1 MVITFSN
8 MIVRALLQSS
18 LILGMISTVNCYAD
32 TQVLQRPQHKIVMVG
47 QNITITCAFTPLSD
61 NSEVNIFWWRLGE
74 NVFMQPTSDMRKHVL
89 KRKGQSTFQLLDVRL
104 HDAGI
109 YYCGIKEARAR
120 MNNGTGSTFVVHAV
134 PHTPTILWKT
144 PDENANVYLHLVCE
158 TVDFYPE
165 DVTLQWYKGSS
176 RIITGIQTTK
186 RLNKAGLYQ
195 ATSVLHESQPVLRGT
210 PYTCLVSHTTLQAPK
225 ISVHLVTGSDPVR
238 NNFAEA
244 AEDNDPY
251 DTTLRN
257 SYDKILTIA
266 FCNLYFQCI
275 VTAED
280 GSPACEETVIIPQDT
295 DCVDAYC
302 SRQPIE
308 NPARDKQDALQR
320 FPIAL
325 ECIRGS

>member
-8 MIVRALLQSS
+8 MIVRALLQSF
-18 LILGMISTVNCYAD
+18 LILGMIATVNCYAD
-32 TQVLQRPQHKIVMVG
+32 NQVLQRPKHKIVMVG

-61 NSEVNIFWWRLGE
+61 NSEVHVFWWKLGE
-74 NVFMQPTSDMRKHVL
+74 SVFMQPISDMRKHVF

-104 HDAGI
+104 REAGV

-120 MNNGTGSTFVVHAV
+120 MNNGTGSTVVVHAA

-176 RIITGIQTTK
+176 RIITGIKTTK

-195 ATSVLHESQPVLRGT
+195 ASSILHESQPVLRGT

-225 ISVHLVTGSDPVR
+225 ISVHLLTGSDP
-238 NNFAEA
+238 
-244 AEDNDPY
+244 
-251 DTTLRN
+251 
-257 SYDKILTIA
+257 
-266 FCNLYFQCI
+266 
-275 VTAED
+275 
-280 GSPACEETVIIPQDT
+280 
-295 DCVDAYC
+295 
-302 SRQPIE
+302 
-308 NPARDKQDALQR
+308 
-320 FPIAL
+320 
-325 ECIRGS
+325 